1 MEMEFTLPM
10 KKTSELELHL
20 IDTRNPKSKQID
32 LCEKAYLFWHKSWSQ
47 TFSKL
52 GVEKSGTMRSDD
64 FLDRE
69 VIALFT
75 GGQPVA
81 LFFINCFD
89 ISRESIINH
98 TYFKN
103 YTKDTIQELRIK
115 NFKEVMVLTYMTVH
129 EDWRTKYTDVPLPD
143 LLFSLAMM
151 RFWESGLE
159 NLIGYI
165 RKDKSFFQSFYR
177 HGAIKISETQAYNV
191 PVDFCYLTRDS
202 SQLSPLPGVIEAT
215 NKLWK
220 KMKDAKEPA
229 TQAALLSL

>member
-1 MEMEFTLPM
+1 MEMTLPI
-10 KKTSELELHL
+10 KETSNLALHL
-20 IDTRNPKSKQID
+20 INTRNPLPDQVD
-32 LCEKAYLFWHKSWSQ
+32 LCEKAYQFWHNSWSQ

-52 GVEKSGTMRSDD
+52 GVDKNGPMPADD

-69 VIALFT
+69 VIALFS
-75 GGQPVA
+75 GHEAVA
-81 LFFINCFD
+81 LFFVNRFD
-89 ISRESIINH
+89 ISRNSIIGH
-98 TYFKN
+98 SYFKN
-103 YTKDTIQELRIK
+103 YPQNTLQELRNK

-129 EDWRTKYTDVPLPD
+129 EDWRTKYTDVPMPD

-177 HGAIKISETQAYNV
+177 HGAIKISETHAYNV
-191 PVDFCYLTRDS
+191 PVDFCYLTRES
-202 SQLSPLPGVIEAT
+202 SQLSPLPGVMEST
-215 NKLWK
+215 KRLWK
-220 KMKDAKEPA
+220 KMKDTKEPK

>member
-1 MEMEFTLPM
+1 M
-10 KKTSELELHL
+10 ELEFALPIKETTDLTLHL
-20 IDTRNPKSKQID
+20 IDTRNPQPHQID
-32 LCEKAYLFWHKSWSQ
+32 LCEKAYHFWYHSWSQ

-52 GVEKSGTMRSDD
+52 GVEKSGPMPADD

-69 VIALFT
+69 VIALFS
-75 GGQPVA
+75 GPEPVA
-81 LFFINCFD
+81 LFFVNRFD
-89 ISRESIINH
+89 ISRDSIINH

-103 YTKDTIQELRIK
+103 YPKDTIKQLREK

-129 EDWRTKYTDVPLPD
+129 EEWRSKFTDVPLPD

-202 SQLSPLPGVIEAT
+202 SQLSPLPGIMEVT
-215 NKLWK
+215 KKLWK
-220 KMKDAKEPA
+220 KMKEAKEPEI
-229 TQAALLSL
+229 QAALLSL